1 MAADIKAGTYTQAQI
16 EELFGKIADQRVAAA
31 QAEWEKKA
39 IAAEEGQRT
48 KLRSEFMDVF
58 AANQGNQSKGVD
70 DQSPKNLLG
79 LYASAIAI
87 TVNEKKSTE
96 AGRDIKSVL
105 ETAKKAYPSAKT
117 FHGLLQKDLESGIPS
132 AGGFTIPTVLSPD
145 IIRVLYNQTILDRVG
160 AVKIPMPNGNMRMSR
175 MDVSS
180 SVFWGNELPS
190 GNNTQ
195 PTFGDASLSA
205 KKMTAIVPVSNSLLR
220 YNAVGIDS
228 WISQDLQE
236 KARIGL
242 DVALLYGTGT
252 GGQPLGL
259 ANVPGILT
267 VGNYAGAFGL
277 TTPNDMRAKLR
288 AANVPMI
295 NPRWILHPVG
305 EGNIL
310 DLAFSSG
317 PFAWAN
323 EMATRQSL
331 TGVPYITSASVQ
343 TYSSG
348 ASRDYWL
355 IDFSEVLWGV
365 GYDLSL
371 EISREGSYVNGG
383 VTYSA
388 FQRDETLIRLVCE
401 HDFNVKHPVSILQ
414 GEYL

>member
-1 MAADIKAGTYTQAQI
+1 VAADIKAGTYTQAQI

-267 VGNYAGAFGL
+267 VGNYPA
-277 TTPNDMRAKLR
+277 R
-288 AANVPMI
+288 
-295 NPRWILHPVG
+295 
-305 EGNIL
+305 L
-310 DLAFSSG
+310 D
-317 PFAWAN
+317 
-323 EMATRQSL
+323 
-331 TGVPYITSASVQ
+331 
-343 TYSSG
+343 
-348 ASRDYWL
+348 
-355 IDFSEVLWGV
+355 
-365 GYDLSL
+365 
-371 EISREGSYVNGG
+371 
-383 VTYSA
+383 
-388 FQRDETLIRLVCE
+388 
-401 HDFNVKHPVSILQ
+401 
-414 GEYL
+414 